1 MAEQPL
7 EMEDEGADLPEGL
20 FPPENLE
27 DESDT
32 DGLIPPEVEPVPSG
46 LGRGGPVLLRERYL
60 VDPGT
65 RIPELDQPSAK
76 AYLVEDRRD
85 PSIKLFALACTP
97 SLPTR
102 MDVIKVMRNTLFPG
116 ILPMVDWDVAHWT
129 PLGQSTLLVIY
140 ERPIG
145 GRVID
150 RLNRKEARITEYD
163 VPRKVVEPLLEGLRM
178 LEEAVGPHRAV
189 RADNLYFLDED
200 MEEMVLGPNVTSPPG
215 FDQPA
220 IYESIERASCQPEGR
235 GTGSM
240 RDDIHALAVT
250 IIYLVL
256 GYNPIAKMKPD
267 NIIHQRLENGTYN
280 TLCGQAR
287 VPLQLIEPIR
297 SMLSDDTS
305 ERWNHAEVNN
315 WVTGQKT
322 NPVKKLPMVKAE
334 VPFRFRKREHVTF
347 KTLAWH
353 FSQHVQDAVRAV
365 NGDDFANWIKRHPEG
380 ARLLESIRGAVQM
393 AKFHTNNH
401 QGTDDFLIAKISTIL
416 DSSAPIRYKG
426 VAFMPDGYGPMLAI
440 HWSRKGDPQLA
451 AQILQQDIPAI
462 WFSGRERMGRPLMD
476 VQKSFAQLRSLLK
489 INDPGYGLECVVY
502 EACPGF
508 PCQSP
513 LIAKHNVVAIEQLL
527 PAMEEAANSADM
539 SSRPIDRHVAAFIAA
554 RFDQDIHPHLKAL
567 ASPKEDTSV
576 IGMLSL
582 FAFLQWKLRS
592 PSLLALSSWIGGLLG
607 PAINAYHNRRT
618 RDELEKEI
626 PRLVRKG
633 SLPELFNLID
643 DAEKRRDD
651 GDGFR
656 AAREEWWAAE
666 EEVRDIEG
674 AGEERLSRAER
685 SGQQAAATIS
695 IMLGLTVVSI
705 LLMIEIL

>member
-7 EMEDEGADLPEGL
+7 EMEETGADLPEGL

-27 DESDT
+27 DESDN
-32 DGLIPPEVEPVPSG
+32 DGITPPEPELNSR
-46 LGRGGPVLLRERYL
+46 GRGGPVLLRERYFA
-60 VDPGT
+60 DPGT
-65 RIPELDQPSAK
+65 RIQELDQPSAK
-76 AYLVEDRRD
+76 AYAVEDRRD
-85 PSIKLFALACTP
+85 PSLKLFALACTP
-97 SLPTR
+97 SLPPR
-102 MDVIKVMRNTLFPG
+102 MDVIRVMRNKVFPG
-116 ILPMVDWDVAHWT
+116 VLPMVDFDVVYWP
-129 PLGQSTLLVIY
+129 PLGQSTLLVIF
-140 ERPIG
+140 ERPLG

-163 VPRKVVEPLLEGLRM
+163 IPRKVAEPLLEGLRLM
-178 LEEAVGPHRAV
+178 EEAVGPHRAV

-200 MEEMVLGPNVTSPPG
+200 MEEIVLGPNVTSPPG
-215 FDQPA
+215 FDQPP
-220 IYESIERASCQPEGR
+220 IYESIERATCQPEGR
-235 GTGSM
+235 GTGSI

-250 IIYLVL
+250 IIQLVL
-256 GYNPIAKMKPD
+256 GYNPIAKMKPE
-267 NIIHQRLENGTYN
+267 NVIHQRLENGTYT

-287 VPLQLIEPIR
+287 VPLPLIEPTR
-297 SMLSDDTS
+297 SMLADDVN
-305 ERWNHAEVNN
+305 ERWGHAEVNG
-315 WVTGQKT
+315 WLTGQKT
-322 NPVKKLPMVKAE
+322 NPVKKLPAVKAE

-347 KTLAWH
+347 RTLAWH
-353 FSQHVQDAVRAV
+353 FSQHVQDAVRAI
-365 NGDDFANWIKRHPEG
+365 NSDDFANWIKRHPEG
-380 ARLLESIRGAVQM
+380 SRLLESIRGAIQM
-393 AKFHTNNH
+393 AKFHTDNH
-401 QGTDDFLIAKISTIL
+401 QGTDDFLIAKVSTIL
-416 DSSAPIRYKG
+416 DPGAPIRYKG
-426 VAFMPDGYGPMLAI
+426 IAFMPDGYGPMLAV

-451 AQILQQDIPAI
+451 AQILQQDIAAL

-476 VQKSFAQLRSLLK
+476 VQKSYAQLRSLLN
-489 INDPGYGLECVVY
+489 INDPGYGLERVVY

-508 PCQSP
+508 ACQSP
-513 LIAKHNVVAIEQLL
+513 LIAKHNVLTIEQLL
-527 PAMEEAANSADM
+527 PAMEEAANSADL

-567 ASPKEDTSV
+567 ASPMEDTSV

-618 RDELEKEI
+618 RDDLEREI

-656 AAREEWWAAE
+656 AARDEWRAAE
-666 EEVRDIEG
+666 EEIRDIEG

-705 LLMIEIL
+705 LLMIELV